1 MYGLETLGPTL
12 ILPDMVGRARD
23 YFPDNRTRAKQVV
36 GEEGGESPV
45 PYRPHKIKC
54 VTKQC
59 CLPQP
64 LILYTRRFVLAKQER
79 ETHKPSQHTFKIIIT
94 RQRERETERERPGLH
109 VCGRDKESEERDAE
123 RERKRGEMENRRLRE
138 QGGIESS
145 GFTAIAT
152 KQCLVSRAWIGT
164 TFSGTIM
171 LYVRAHS
178 EEIRRK
184 SGVKDNVAK
193 CGKNKL
199 RWAGYAVYILICKVP
214 FAEKQP
220 CDVVLPPPYLTVE
233 CFEEASGIDDS
244 NNPAEFC
251 SNTNPLG
258 SVSKSP
264 EIAERKV
271 NPAGRQNMKYPE
283 FILYG
288 MKEKSKCKCWLCSK
302 HICSKVPADC
312 AVGVEVE
319 RHQAFWTCHN
329 KPFILALTMGP
340 PHTDSLVVSTKT
352 KAGLITE
359 DDLLP
364 FCVTPCLS
372 EDRRM
377 WQGLQIIT
385 DYRAINPSLASSD
398 VSFLNE
404 LNNFYARF
412 ERGNPTTATRAD
424 VSAEHQSLTLSPT
437 EVGAVLSRIKIHKAA
452 GPDGIPGR
460 VLRACSAE
468 LAGVL
473 TDIFNLSLA
482 CAVVPSCFKT
492 TSIIPIPKNT
502 NPSRLNDYR
511 PVALTPIITKCFERL
526 VLAHLKSC
534 LPPTLD
540 PHQFAYCQNRSTED
554 AVSIALHSVLSH
566 LDNKNTSVR
575 MLFIDFSSAFNT
587 VIPSQLITKLT
598 DLGISSHMCNCPFL
612 FSLFTHDC
620 KPVNDSNIIIKFADD
635 TTVIGLIKDSDEAA
649 YREEVDRLAEWCDT
663 NNLLLNAE
671 KTKEIIVDFRRNAD
685 SHPPLHIKGTA
696 VERVNSFKFLG
707 VHISEDLTWT
717 TSCSKLVKKAHQR
730 LFFLRTL
737 RRNQLSSDILVNFYR
752 CTIESIL
759 TNCITA
765 WYGCCSATD
774 RKALQRVVK
783 AAQRITGTPLPAI
796 EDIYRKRYRRFNIL
810 ILPPYTSSWGPF
822 LLSRQTHFVAMRD
835 RDAISPL

>member
-1 MYGLETLGPTL
+1 MFTHTDLDQYASAVLDHISTTIGSVTTQKQITMYPNQKPWMNREVRLLLKARNTAFRSGDTQAYSTA
-12 ILPDMVGRARD
+12 RA
-23 YFPDNRTRAKQVV
+23 
-36 GEEGGESPV
+36 E
-45 PYRPHKIKC
+45 
-54 VTKQC
+54 
-59 CLPQP
+59 L
-64 LILYTRRFVLAKQER
+64 
-79 ETHKPSQHTFKIIIT
+79 
-94 RQRERETERERPGLH
+94 
-109 VCGRDKESEERDAE
+109 
-123 RERKRGEMENRRLRE
+123 KRG
-138 QGGIESS
+138 IIK
-145 GFTAIAT
+145 A
-152 KQCLVSRAWIGT
+152 KHH
-164 TFSGTIM
+164 
-171 LYVRAHS
+171 YK
-178 EEIRRK
+178 RK
-184 SGVKDNVAK
+184 VKDH
-193 CGKNKL
+193 
-199 RWAGYAVYILICKVP
+199 
-214 FAEKQP
+214 F
-220 CDVVLPPPYLTVE
+220 
-233 CFEEASGIDDS
+233 S
-244 NNPAEFC
+244 NSNP
-251 SNTNPLG
+251 
-258 SVSKSP
+258 
-264 EIAERKV
+264 
-271 NPAGRQNMKYPE
+271 
-283 FILYG
+283 
-288 MKEKSKCKCWLCSK
+288 
-302 HICSKVPADC
+302 
-312 AVGVEVE
+312 
-319 RHQAFWTCHN
+319 
-329 KPFILALTMGP
+329 
-340 PHTDSLVVSTKT
+340 
-352 KAGLITE
+352 
-359 DDLLP
+359 
-364 FCVTPCLS
+364 
-372 EDRRM
+372 RRM

-452 GPDGIPGR
+452 GPDDIPGR
-460 VLRACSAE
+460 VLKACSAE

-598 DLGISSHMCNCPFL
+598 DLGISSHMCNWLLDFLTNRPQHVRMDNHCSSTITINTGVPQGCVISPFL

-796 EDIYRKRYRRFNIL
+796 EDIYRKRCLKRAGKIIKESSHPAHTLFTLLPSGRRYRSLRTRTTSIQTPHQTSKTQVKTW
-810 ILPPYTSSWGPF
+810 PPGAVSALQDCFEHTDWEMFKEAATSGDSINLGKYTESVTGYISKCIDDVTASKVITTHPNQKPWMTAEVRVLLGARDKAF
-822 LLSRQTHFVAMRD
+822 KSGDKAGLRTARAKLSRAIREAKRIYAQKIHSHF
-835 RDAISPL
+835 